1 MLYRFLSHFV
11 AGIRRRSTSSVE
23 TMGSSSSK
31 EISKHVKEQGPL
43 HYTLKIESFSLIG
56 ALLKASG
63 EDCITSSEFS
73 AGGCKWVLKIHWEE
87 LKDDKD
93 NGHISIFLK
102 LMDKLQ
108 PGEIVT
114 AMFRFYVQNRIQGN
128 YLVVE
133 DVIGRQFSIDK
144 SEWGISRVLT
154 ISEVLDTSNGYILDD
169 CCVVGVEV
177 FPAKREHK
185 SGTLPVLRRN
195 SPCRYTWK
203 VANFSGLPDARL
215 TSPVFTTDGISWS
228 LGIYPKGDNSQ
239 VKGENLSIFFRLED
253 RSVFACGNR
262 IFIKYKLSI
271 KDQLRNN
278 SYQRSEHNKDP
289 PLNAVNHWFD
299 ANNTSWGYAKFIP
312 LSDLKSRL
320 NGYLENDELIIEVTF
335 EAMLTITN
343 V

>member
-1 MLYRFLSHFV
+1 
-11 AGIRRRSTSSVE
+11 
-23 TMGSSSSK
+23 MGSGSSK
-31 EISKHVKEQGPL
+31 EISKPVKEQGPL
-43 HYTLKIESFSLIG
+43 HYTLKIESFSSIG

-93 NGHISIFLK
+93 NGYISLYLK
-102 LMDKLQ
+102 LIDKLQ

-128 YLVVE
+128 YTVE
-133 DVIGRQFSIDK
+133 QDVIGRQFSIDK
-144 SEWGISRVLT
+144 SEWGISRLLT
-154 ISEVLDTSNGYILDD
+154 VSEVLDTSNGYILDD

-185 SGTLPVLRRN
+185 TGVLTVVRMR
-195 SPCRYTWK
+195 SVGPYTWK
-203 VANFSGLPDARL
+203 VANFSGLSDAQL
-215 TSPVFTTDGISWS
+215 SSPVYTTDGISWS
-228 LGIYPKGDNSQ
+228 LALYPKGDFSQ
-239 VKGENLSIFFRLED
+239 VKGESLSIFFRLED

-262 IFIKYKLSI
+262 IFIKYKVSI

-278 SYQRSEHNKDP
+278 SYQISVSN
-289 PLNAVNHWFD
+289 WFD
-299 ANNTSWGYAKFIP
+299 ANITSWGHSAFIP
-312 LSDLKSRL
+312 LSRLKNRSY
-320 NGYLENDELIIEVTF
+320 GYLENDELIIEVTI
-335 EAMLTITN
+335 EAMLRITN